1 MNRGAGRGGLAAVSI
16 AVVATACQSDGGA
29 DRAPAEAT
37 SAASVPA
44 ACETSV
50 RVTDQF
56 GDTVTLT
63 EGAGAMSGRARLLY
77 RVWVGDHAVPVDQ
90 AASSD
95 LTLAPGEHVLMLHV
109 ADEVD
114 LTTKTVLRVGRGL
127 PGVTAF
133 AMVHG
138 GSFGLHAPGARGSA
152 RVLAISDERLCLDVD
167 YRSELLT
174 VSGVVDAPVLD
185 PSA

>member
-1 MNRGAGRGGLAAVSI
+1 M
-16 AVVATACQSDGGA
+16 AVVAIALGGTACQSGGDA
-29 DRAPAEAT
+29 DDARAEPPAAAT
-37 SAASVPA
+37 APA

-63 EGAGAMSGRARLLY
+63 EGAGAMSGRARMLY
-77 RVWVGDHAVPVDQ
+77 RVWVGDHEVPADE
-90 AASSD
+90 AASSE
-95 LTLAPGEHVLMLHV
+95 LALAPGEHVLMLHV

-114 LTTKTVLRVGRGL
+114 LTTDTVLRVGEGL
-127 PGVTAF
+127 PTITAF
-133 AMVHG
+133 AMTHG

-174 VSGVVDAPVLD
+174 VSGVVDAPVL
-185 PSA
+185 